1 MELLLLAAAL
11 LLGLI
16 LVPLGLPGLWVMV
29 GAGLI
34 YNLLMGDGELS
45 VWTVA
50 AVSVLALI
58 AELIEFGLAGRYAR
72 KYGGSRRAGWGAIIG
87 GMVGAI
93 MGVPIPIPFVG
104 SMIGAFVGAFVGAL
118 AFEYTRR
125 EASAGSATR
134 VATGALL
141 GRVVAAGMKVAIGFV
156 IMAWLLMAAWA

>member
-11 LLGLI
+11 VLGLI

-29 GAGLI
+29 GAGLT
-34 YNLLMGDGELS
+34 YNLVMGDAELS
-45 VWTVA
+45 IWTVG
-50 AVSVLALI
+50 AVLVLAVI
-58 AELIEFGLAGRYAR
+58 AEVIEFSLAGRYAR

-87 GMVGAI
+87 GMVGAV

-118 AFEYTRR
+118 AFEYSRR
-125 EASAGSATR
+125 DANVQSATR
-134 VATGALL
+134 VATGALF